1 MPNLRISELPSAGPI
16 TGTELVPVS
25 QNGTTVQTTTAAI
38 SGSISLNYPFITVTQ
53 QPLLTSSRYLQVG
66 SGLSIL
72 DGGAQNP
79 LSINVT
85 GELASLIS
93 AGDGILAKSGGA
105 ITPRSVAVSGNGLSI
120 ANGNGI
126 LANPT
131 ISLSG
136 FVSQVAGISSGFGI
150 VARTTGPS
158 AGLISIDG
166 TTGQINV
173 ANGNASL
180 GNPTISIATDP
191 VIPGSGGITIP
202 SGTTFQR
209 SGSPVDGVIRYNT
222 TTQYYEGYSN
232 GSWRNFEITG
242 GGPASGVTSFS
253 AGTTGL
259 TPSAIST
266 GGIVLGGVLIP
277 GNGGTGIS
285 SYATGDL
292 LYANSTT
299 TLDRLNIGTT
309 SHILTSSGSAPGWT
323 DPAAIT
329 VGAAYSATIATSA
342 TTATTATNLANGVA
356 NQIPYQTGSGATS
369 FVVAPSIAN
378 RFLKWDGSAFS
389 WDIAGTG
396 GVTSV
401 DVSGGTTGLTTSGGP
416 ITTSGT
422 ITLAGT
428 LGVSNGGTG
437 LFSAPANGQLL
448 IGNGTGYTLGTITQ
462 GSNIIVTNGSGSIQ
476 ISAVVGGVSSGSNI
490 FLSNNFGGM

>member
-1 MPNLRISELPSAGPI
+1 MPNLRISELPTAGPI
-16 TGTELVPVS
+16 TGTELVPIS
-25 QNGTTVQTTTAAI
+25 QNGTTAQTTTAAI
-38 SGSISLNYPFITVTQ
+38 SGSISLNYPFITVTN
-53 QPLLTSSRYLQVG
+53 QPLLTSSRQLGVS
-66 SGLSIL
+66 SGLGIT
-72 DGGAQNP
+72 DGGAQGVLQISP
-79 LSINVT
+79 Q
-85 GELASLIS
+85 GALASLLA
-93 AGDGILAKSGGA
+93 AGSGILTKSGST
-105 ITPRSVAVSGNGLSI
+105 ITPRSLAFSGAGLAISD
-120 ANGNGI
+120 ANGVS
-126 LANPT
+126 ANPT
-131 ISLSG
+131 ISLAG
-136 FVSQVAGISSGFGI
+136 FVAQVAAISSGTGL
-150 VARTTGPS
+150 VARTTGPG
-158 AGLISIDG
+158 AGLVSIDG
-166 TTGQINV
+166 TVNQITLV
-173 ANGNASL
+173 NGDASL
-180 GNPTISIATDP
+180 GNPTISIASNP

-202 SGTTFQR
+202 AGTTFQR

-299 TLDRLNIGTT
+299 TLDRLNIGTA

-396 GVTSV
+396 SVTSV

-416 ITTSGT
+416 ISTSGT